1 MGGGSDNASRE
12 AQRRE
17 DEERRRVNSGISRIN
32 ALIDSPQ
39 REAGRQ
45 DFLQAVQGEY
55 MRALNEAKD
64 DTDRNNTFALARS
77 GQIGGSVQRDVTVDT
92 GKAHQEGILRAERGA
107 QDAVASLRSA
117 DEDTRSRLIGMVQSG
132 ADIGNASAAG
142 ATQLRNNLAAAKAGV
157 RADQIGDVFA
167 TFTKLAQKSRE
178 QGDYRRGLQQ
188 GVNLYEPGPWAA
200 GAGWG
205 K

>member
-1 MGGGSDNASRE
+1 MGGGSDTASRE
-12 AQRRE
+12 ATQRER
-17 DEERRRVNSGISRIN
+17 EERARVNSGISRIN
-32 ALIDSPQ
+32 RLIDSPE

-45 DFLQAVQGEY
+45 DFLRAVQGEF
-55 MRALNEAKD
+55 MRALNDSKENV
-64 DTDRNNTFALARS
+64 DRENTFALARS
-77 GQIGGSVQRDVTVDT
+77 GQIGGSLQRDVTVDS
-92 GKAHQEGILRAERGA
+92 GKAYQEGILRAERGA
-107 QDAVASLRSA
+107 QESVASLRSA

-142 ATQLRNNLAAAKAGV
+142 ATQLRNNLQAAQAGV

-178 QGDYRRGLQQ
+178 QGEYRRGLQQ

>member
-1 MGGGSDNASRE
+1 MDIRA
-12 AQRRE
+12 
-17 DEERRRVNSGISRIN
+17 RIQQ
-32 ALIDSPQ
+32 LM
-39 REAGRQ
+39 E
-45 DFLQAVQGEY
+45 
-55 MRALNEAKD
+55 
-64 DTDRNNTFALARS
+64 
-77 GQIGGSVQRDVTVDT
+77 
-92 GKAHQEGILRAERGA
+92 
-107 QDAVASLRSA
+107 AVAQGLISQA
-117 DEDTRSRLIGMVQSG
+117 DADAEIARL
-132 ADIGNASAAG
+132 
-142 ATQLRNNLAAAKAGV
+142 TAGV